1 LTAALPASAARRT
14 ERGSREIERDDDADE
29 SLFDAL
35 RALRKHIA
43 DQRDVPAYV
52 IFPDTTL
59 RAMAR
64 DVPTTLAELRRIP
77 GVGDK
82 KLADYGD
89 VFLSELARH
98 RTREN
103 AVESS

>member
-1 LTAALPASAARRT
+1 LTAALPATTLRRT
-14 ERGSREIERDDDADE
+14 ERGGRDVAIDGDGDD

-98 RTREN
+98 GTREN